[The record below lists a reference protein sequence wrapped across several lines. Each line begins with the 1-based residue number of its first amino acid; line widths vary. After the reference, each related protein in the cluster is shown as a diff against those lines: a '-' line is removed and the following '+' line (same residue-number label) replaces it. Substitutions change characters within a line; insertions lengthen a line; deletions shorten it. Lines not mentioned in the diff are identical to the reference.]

1 MCDVLIEGSLFSIC
15 CTEWEADVPDAMYEP
30 KAVRVVEGEEDGL
43 GEEEAWLLLCE
54 GLQGLLDLEQ
64 LAQLF
69 QVMQNIREKEEAGMG
84 DGCYWCHG

>member
-1 MCDVLIEGSLFSIC
+1 MVALVWRVCVVCSSDVSLSSSPFAAG

-30 KAVRVVEGEEDGL
+30 KAVRVVEGEEEGL

-69 QVMQNIREKEEAGMG
+69 QVITT
-84 DGCYWCHG
+84 

>member
-1 MCDVLIEGSLFSIC
+1 MAE
-15 CTEWEADVPDAMYEP
+15 AMYGP
-30 KAVRVVEGEEDGL
+30 KAVRVVEGEEEGL

-69 QVMQNIREKEEAGMG
+69 QVMQST
-84 DGCYWCHG
+84 